1 MIVSEQPRTVTLVA
15 SPPPET
21 DNGGLDQTFHF
32 LSSKG
37 LLSHRICRVASVRDI
52 DVGLSEIL
60 APPFKGTIRLQ
71 IIGHSIPGSMCLGA
85 RWTETGIHDA
95 GVSSYPFPVLDTNP
109 RALGLLAKFAGKLSE
124 VMLVGCHVGSS
135 TSFGHAINGRTLTYT
150 LAELLRCKVLG
161 ADDDVAYDEYDEQG
175 WYAPAEQ
182 HRRPKGWRWNDA
194 LPPSWSDPGTDPL
207 PRNRRAVG
215 QAFDIHTITS
225 TMLPLVA
232 LQQVVAL
239 AVPVR
244 VTCQTATSDKPES
257 GLPELSVETDQG
269 PGQILCGGR
278 ILKVA
283 GVCYVMDRTAQLT
296 SALATILRTAEV
308 ARGGEIE
315 LANAG

>member
-15 SPPPET
+15 SPPSET
-21 DNGGLDQTFHF
+21 DNGGLDQTFHL
-32 LSSKG
+32 LSGKG
-37 LLSHRICRVASVRDI
+37 LLSNRICRVTSVRDI
-52 DVGLSEIL
+52 DVSLSEIL

-95 GVSSYPFPVLDTNP
+95 GVSTYPFPVLDTNP

-175 WYAPAEQ
+175 WYAPSEQ

-194 LPPSWSDPGTDPL
+194 LPPAWTDPGTDPL
-207 PRNRRAVG
+207 PRNRKAVG
-215 QAFDIHTITS
+215 QVFEIQAITS

-232 LQQVVAL
+232 YQQLIAL
-239 AVPVR
+239 TPGIRIA
-244 VTCQTATSDKPES
+244 CQHATTDKPES
-257 GLPELSVETDQG
+257 GLPELSLDTDQG

-283 GVCYVMDRTAQLT
+283 GVCYVMDRSPQLASALT
-296 SALATILRTAEV
+296 SLLRSAEAARTGEVALASV
-308 ARGGEIE
+308 G
-315 LANAG
+315 